1 MGHADVGITTSIYT
15 HLYGR
20 EEAERAFRE
29 AMSSRA
35 VIGKSL
41 AVVTTTNRDW
51 RGVRRGQPSPPRT
64 NL

>member
-1 MGHADVGITTSIYT
+1 MGHADVAITTSIYT

-35 VIGKSL
+35 VIGNSL
-41 AVVTTTNRDW
+41 AGSDHDQPGLATNAQRATK
-51 RGVRRGQPSPPRT
+51 P
-64 NL
+64 N

>member
-1 MGHADVGITTSIYT
+1 MGQADVGIITSIYT

-41 AVVTTTNRDW
+41 AGRDHDQPGLA
-51 RGVRRGQPSPPRT
+51 GVRRGQPSPPRT
-64 NL
+64 NP

>member
-1 MGHADVGITTSIYT
+1 MGQADVGIITSIYT

-41 AVVTTTNRDW
+41 AGRDHD
-51 RGVRRGQPSPPRT
+51 QPGLAGSAQRATKPT
-64 NL
+64 